1 MELYIFYCAN
11 WYNVIFFMKKML
23 YSKIISLENIY
34 FEVCKIYYMKDKEHD
49 IYSFFS
55 NIRIFLKKIY
65 YSTLSEKYFAINES
79 FCTYYSIVY
88 LEFLWVVCKFFSDFF
103 WITEYLYVFM

>member
-1 MELYIFYCAN
+1 
-11 WYNVIFFMKKML
+11 
-23 YSKIISLENIY
+23 
-34 FEVCKIYYMKDKEHD
+34 MKDKEHD

-79 FCTYYSIVY
+79 FCTYYNIVY
-88 LEFLWVVCKFFSDFF
+88 LEFL
-103 WITEYLYVFM
+103 